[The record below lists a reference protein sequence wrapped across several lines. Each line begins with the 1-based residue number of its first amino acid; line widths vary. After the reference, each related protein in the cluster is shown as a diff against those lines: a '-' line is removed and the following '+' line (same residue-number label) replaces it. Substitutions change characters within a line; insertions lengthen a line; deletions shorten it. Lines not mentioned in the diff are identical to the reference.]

1 MFLDT
6 KSQVVT
12 KRRIVEA
19 TIACIEKLDVA
30 EEIVMNVHQQ
40 EHLPASASE
49 AFPQGGVAGMGTGSG
64 LRRRALL
71 K

>member
-1 MFLDT
+1 M
-6 KSQVVT
+6 T
-12 KRRIVEA
+12 KRRVVEA

-40 EHLPASASE
+40 EHLSVSATEEFPAGAVM
-49 AFPQGGVAGMGTGSG
+49 GVSSG

>member
-1 MFLDT
+1 M
-6 KSQVVT
+6 T

-40 EHLPASASE
+40 EQIPVSASE
-49 AFPQGGVAGMGTGSG
+49 DFTPGAVIGTSSS

>member
-1 MFLDT
+1 
-6 KSQVVT
+6 VVT

-40 EHLPASASE
+40 EQLPASASE
-49 AFPQGGVAGMGTGSG
+49 AFPQGGTGSG

>member
-1 MFLDT
+1 M
-6 KSQVVT
+6 
-12 KRRIVEA
+12 EA

-40 EHLPASASE
+40 EQIPVLAAEDFTPGA
-49 AFPQGGVAGMGTGSG
+49 VIGTSSS